1 MNSAVSQKQ
10 ETLRT
15 ALTAKPA
22 VAAAF
27 QWPWDIAKRGGEYF
41 SQVGGVAQSLTSAG
55 QAITS
60 SPGGASAIASIAGGP
75 TDSGNTNQV
84 LNDGLFTSALDSVKA
99 DQLLRTV
106 FIGWAGGAQV
116 GLFGGGGGSGVAYD
130 VIDHSNQAAVTY
142 GMFKL
147 GIGAQI
153 STGLLL
159 GAMSHAPPALND
171 STAAWEFGATLIGIG
186 AFFAVIM
193 SDSDLGL
200 IGFTVNVG
208 VGGGYSS
215 ATGYGS
221 ISAAALGTRVGG

>member
-1 MNSAVSQKQ
+1 MRVTTPAPPHGPD
-10 ETLRT
+10 TLRA
-15 ALTAKPA
+15 AL
-22 VAAAF
+22 AARPGLAASF

-55 QAITS
+55 HAIATS
-60 SPGGASAIASIAGGP
+60 PDGASAIASIASGP
-75 TDSGNTNQV
+75 TNSANTDQV
-84 LNDGLFTSALDSVKA
+84 LNNGLFASALDSVKA

-116 GLFGGGGGSGVAYD
+116 GLFGGGGGGGVAYD
-130 VIDHSNQAAVTY
+130 VIDHSNEAAVTY

-153 STGLLL
+153 STGLLV
-159 GAMSHAPPALND
+159 GAMSDEPHSLNH
-171 STAAWEFGATLIGIG
+171 STAVWEFGATLLGIG
-186 AFFAVIM
+186 AFFAVVM
-193 SDSDLGL
+193 TDSNLDL

-208 VGGGYSS
+208 VGGGFSS

-221 ISAAALGTRVGG
+221 ISAS

>member
-1 MNSAVSQKQ
+1 MSSAVSHKPAM
-10 ETLRT
+10 LRT

-22 VAAAF
+22 VAASF
-27 QWPWDIAKRGGEYF
+27 QWPWDIAKRGAEYF

-60 SPGGASAIASIAGGP
+60 SPNGASAISSIASGP
-75 TDSGNTNQV
+75 TDSANTNQV
-84 LNDGLFTSALDSVKA
+84 LNNGLFTSALDSVKA

-130 VIDHSNQAAVTY
+130 IIDHSNQAAVTY

-159 GAMSHAPPALND
+159 GAMSSAPPALND
-171 STAAWEFGATLIGIG
+171 STAAWEFGASLMGIG
-186 AFFAVIM
+186 AFVSVIM
-193 SDSDLGL
+193 SDSNLDL
-200 IGFTVNVG
+200 IGFTVNIG

-221 ISAAALGTRVGG
+221 ISAAATGRQVGA

>member
-1 MNSAVSQKQ
+1 MSDAAQQQSPQA
-10 ETLRT
+10 LRT
-15 ALTAKPA
+15 ALAAKPG

-55 QAITS
+55 HAIAS
-60 SPGGASAIASIAGGP
+60 SPSGASAIASIAGGP
-75 TDSGNTNQV
+75 TNGANTNQV
-84 LNDGLFTSALDSVKA
+84 LDNGLFTSALDSVKA

-130 VIDHSNQAAVTY
+130 VLDQSNQAAVSY

-159 GAMSHAPPALND
+159 GAMSDEPGALNH
-171 STAAWEFGATLIGIG
+171 STAVWEFGATLVGIG
-186 AFFAVIM
+186 AFFAVLM
-193 SDSDLGL
+193 TDSHLDL

-221 ISAAALGTRVGG
+221 MSAAALGTRVG

>member
-1 MNSAVSQKQ
+1 VSGVRNAASPD
-10 ETLRT
+10 TLRT
-15 ALTAKPA
+15 ALTAKPS
-22 VAAAF
+22 VAATF

-55 QAITS
+55 QAIAS
-60 SPGGASAIASIAGGP
+60 SPGGAGAIASIASGP
-75 TDSGNTNQV
+75 TNSANTNQV
-84 LNDGLFTSALDSVKA
+84 LNNGLFTSALDSVRA

-106 FIGWAGGAQV
+106 FVGWAGGAQV

-159 GAMSHAPPALND
+159 GAMSDEPSSMNH
-171 STAAWEFGATLIGIG
+171 STAVWEFGATLIGIG
-186 AFFAVIM
+186 AFFAVLM
-193 SDSDLGL
+193 TDDLDL

-221 ISAAALGTRVGG
+221 ISAAALGVQAG